1 VASQTIKNVVPSAL
15 RANAATGVF
24 PLHST
29 AERVLI
35 HCTAIANTPTLDVVV
50 QYSNDGGATW
60 TASPG
65 SPATQMLAVGEQYVR
80 VTPPSDQDAWVR
92 GTWTVGN
99 AAGDS
104 ATFSI
109 DEEYDAYAPPVRD

>member
-1 VASQTIKNVVPSAL
+1 MAQQTVKTVVASAL

-24 PLHST
+24 PIHPT
-29 AERVLI
+29 AERLLI
-35 HCTAIANTPTLDVVV
+35 HATAIANTPTLDVTV

-60 TASPG
+60 NTSTG
-65 SPATQMLAVGEQYVR
+65 SPAVQMTAVGEQYLR
-80 VTPPSDQDAWVR
+80 ITPPADQDAWVR

-104 ATFSI
+104 ITFSI
-109 DEEYDAYAPPVRD
+109 DEEYDAATPAVRD